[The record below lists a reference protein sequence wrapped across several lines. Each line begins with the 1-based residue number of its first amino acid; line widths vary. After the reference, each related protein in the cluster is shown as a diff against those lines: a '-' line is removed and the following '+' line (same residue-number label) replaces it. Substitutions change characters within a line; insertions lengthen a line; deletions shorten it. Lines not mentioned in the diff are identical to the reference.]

1 MTEESAVKKT
11 AWGLL
16 IKPAGKNPKVL
27 VDYLKMFLGYRYGI
41 ELMEENDVM
50 SAAIKLKDEGK
61 GIRCVL
67 AIQNQSMGSRT
78 SIAAL
83 SRNGASPFFLLVPRA
98 LLGDYEELCAGME
111 NVFLWDWERVLSKKE
126 PSLLQIIVE
135 AFSKNGI
142 KSLFDGTEDLPYSD
156 LQQKIAEQVSHI
168 DTLPAFPDL
177 VMRLMRV
184 IRDPNAEIEEIEKII
199 SSDPSLMWK
208 LLEVMKT
215 PALAGRRR
223 SDWTL
228 RDVIMRLGIKKVGSI
243 VQQIQLMNSFVTPQ
257 DNPFDLRRFWE
268 HSVGTALIADKISST
283 GAISFETDLE
293 FNDYWLG
300 TLLHDIGKFVL
311 GLFYAEHFSKI
322 ADRIDPGQNS
332 RRDFREVEAVFGY
345 AGLHEDIAR
354 MLLFKVDAG
363 PGLVEGVAN
372 HHTGGE
378 NPSDLVSLIH
388 VSNNISKELGLGY
401 LAEEKAV
408 LSPAVLQKLEMT
420 EESVLEIGESLRE
433 SVLGEIKQVV
443 DSCLAEKKPKK
454 GKKGRSKAKEE
465 KGLSKQELKSELLKL
480 VERMRKRLEQ
490 DTIITQERKNDWL
503 IDLEGLHTQLE
514 KSAYNKS
521 IVLAIVKSLAQSESL
536 RELVDK
542 MIDIFEQLESHAEG
556 NGA

>member
-1 MTEESAVKKT
+1 MTEESTVRKT

-27 VDYLKMFLGYRYGI
+27 VDYLKMFLGYRYGL
-41 ELMEENDVM
+41 ELIEENDVM
-50 SAAIKLKDEGK
+50 SAAIKLKDNGK

-98 LLGDYEELCAGME
+98 LLEDYEELCTGMK
-111 NVFLWDWERVLSKKE
+111 NVFLWDWERVLSKDE
-126 PSLLQIIVE
+126 PSLLQIIE
-135 AFSKNGI
+135 AAFAKNGI
-142 KSLFDGTEDLPYSD
+142 RSLFDGTEDLPYSD
-156 LQQKIAEQVSHI
+156 LQKKIAEQIAHI

-184 IRDPNAEIEEIEKII
+184 IKDPNAEIEEIEKII

-208 LLEVMKT
+208 LLEVMKA

-243 VQQIQLMNSFVTPQ
+243 VQQIQLMNSFVTSK

-283 GAISFETDLE
+283 KAISFETHLE

-311 GLFYAEHFSKI
+311 GLFYSEHFSKI
-322 ADRIDPGQNS
+322 ANRVDSGQNS
-332 RRDFREVEAVFGY
+332 RRDFREVETAFGY
-345 AGLHEDIAR
+345 AGLHEDVAR
-354 MLLFKVDAG
+354 MLLLKVDAG
-363 PGLVEGVAN
+363 PALVEGVGN

-388 VSNNISKELGLGY
+388 VSNNICKELGLGY
-401 LAEEKAV
+401 RAEEKAV
-408 LSPAVLQKLEMT
+408 LSPAVLQKLKIS
-420 EESVLEIGESLRE
+420 EEDVLEIGESLRE
-433 SVLGEIKQVV
+433 SIVGEIKQVV
-443 DSCLAEKKPKK
+443 DSCLKEKVSKK
-454 GKKGRSKAKEE
+454 GKGGKSQAKEE
-465 KGLSKQELKSELLKL
+465 KGSGKKELKGKLFKLL
-480 VERMRKRLEQ
+480 ERMKERLDQ
-490 DTIITQERKNDWL
+490 DTIISQERRNDWL
-503 IDLEGLHTQLE
+503 VDLEGLHAQLE
-514 KSAYNKS
+514 KSMYNKN
-521 IVLAIVKSLAQSESL
+521 IVLAIVQSLAQGESL
-536 RELVDK
+536 RELVDE
-542 MIDIFEQLESHAEG
+542 MIGVFEQLEAQTEG

>member
-1 MTEESAVKKT
+1 
-11 AWGLL
+11 
-16 IKPAGKNPKVL
+16 
-27 VDYLKMFLGYRYGI
+27 
-41 ELMEENDVM
+41 
-50 SAAIKLKDEGK
+50 
-61 GIRCVL
+61 
-67 AIQNQSMGSRT
+67 
-78 SIAAL
+78 
-83 SRNGASPFFLLVPRA
+83 
-98 LLGDYEELCAGME
+98 
-111 NVFLWDWERVLSKKE
+111 
-126 PSLLQIIVE
+126 
-135 AFSKNGI
+135 
-142 KSLFDGTEDLPYSD
+142 
-156 LQQKIAEQVSHI
+156 
-168 DTLPAFPDL
+168 
-177 VMRLMRV
+177 
-184 IRDPNAEIEEIEKII
+184 
-199 SSDPSLMWK
+199 
-208 LLEVMKT
+208 
-215 PALAGRRR
+215 
-223 SDWTL
+223 
-228 RDVIMRLGIKKVGSI
+228 
-243 VQQIQLMNSFVTPQ
+243 
-257 DNPFDLRRFWE
+257 
-268 HSVGTALIADKISST
+268 VGTALIADKISST